1 MAEEQKNGLTEA
13 LETGASAA
21 HLARGAIK
29 AGKAVSGA
37 AKGAAAGGL
46 TAQRQGHYGKA
57 AGPLG
62 RSWRLPLSSCY
73 SRCFLC

>member
-37 AKGAAAGGL
+37 AKGAAAEGSC
-46 TAQRQGHYGKA
+46 Q
-57 AGPLG
+57 P
-62 RSWRLPLSSCY
+62 PLSCY
-73 SRCFLC
+73 CSRYFLC